1 MNYFKKIGIHN
12 VLVLLLCIVIIVVA
26 EYLFLSGH
34 ELHGLF
40 LGLWAPTIIGIMIF
54 IKLIDNE
61 SK

>member
-12 VLVLLLCIVIIVVA
+12 VLVFLLCIVIIVVA